1 MRIVIIGQGPAGIS
15 AIESIRSYDQESE
28 IIVISGENSIP
39 YSATLL
45 PDYLLNEE
53 KEVVLWKGRD
63 FFSKTKVQH
72 VLNDRVT
79 EIFPEDRKVTTEL
92 KRELAYD
99 RLLIVAGALVAV
111 PRIRGIDK
119 KGVFTFKTLEDAEN
133 ILKWLRK
140 EQPKEAIVVGAG
152 FIGIDAA
159 VCLKEKGLNV
169 KVIEVLDRI
178 LPAMLDK
185 EMAGYA
191 LGKLQ
196 ERGIEFLLQEKVIG
210 IEGKDRVD
218 EIVLESGRELKCDLL
233 IIATGVKPNLS
244 FIAKKL
250 KTNVGV
256 VVDAYL
262 QTSEEN
268 IFAAG
273 DIVEF
278 KDRITGEF
286 TVNAFHPNAVIQG
299 RIAGK
304 NIVNQTEKYPGSEN
318 LNIIKIFDTPVVSA
332 GVMQGEVV
340 RRFDEN
346 GYRKFYVKDKR
357 IVGLQ
362 FVGSTDKAGIYYSL
376 MGKHESLEGKE
387 RFIFDERFNYGYM
400 LTLCY
405 KALGSVA
412 LVH

>member
-15 AIESIRSYDQESE
+15 AIESIRNYDQESE
-28 IIVISGENSIP
+28 IIVISGKSSIP
-39 YSATLL
+39 YSPTLL

-53 KEVVLWKGRD
+53 KEVVLWKERD
-63 FFSKTKVQH
+63 FFSKTKVQQ
-72 VLNDRVT
+72 LDDRVT

-99 RLLIVAGALVAV
+99 RLLIAAGALVTV

-119 KGVFTFKTLEDAEN
+119 KGVFTFKTLEDADN
-133 ILKWLRK
+133 ILKWLRR
-140 EQPKEAIVVGAG
+140 EHPKEAIVVGAG
-152 FIGIDAA
+152 FIGIHAA

-196 ERGIEFLLQEKVIG
+196 ERGIEFLFQEKVSG
-210 IEGKDRVD
+210 VEGKDRVD

-250 KTNVGV
+250 KTNVGI
-256 VVDAYL
+256 VVDGHL

-286 TVNAFHPNAVIQG
+286 TVNAIHPNAVVQG

-318 LNIIKIFDTPVVSA
+318 VNIIKIFDTPVVSA
-332 GVMQGEVV
+332 GVMQGDVV
-340 RRFDEN
+340 KRFDEN
-346 GYRKFYVKDKR
+346 GYRKFYLKDKR

-362 FVGSTDKAGIYYSL
+362 FVGSTDEAGIYYSL
-376 MGKHESLEGKE
+376 MGKRESLEGKE

-405 KALGSVA
+405 KAPA
-412 LVH
+412 LL